1 VNCPAC
7 GLENP
12 DAARYCGRCGAAL
25 GSECPACGAA
35 VAPGLAYCTSCGAGL
50 VEPEERKV
58 VTVLFADLV
67 DFTRRA
73 GRLDPEEV
81 RRLLAPY
88 YARLRAEL
96 EGFGG
101 TVEKFIG
108 DAVVALFGAPAAHED
123 DPVRGVRAAL
133 AIREAIAELNL
144 AEPGLDL
151 HVRIAVT
158 TGEAVVALGAR
169 PSEGEGMAAGD
180 VLNTASRLQGE
191 APVDGILV
199 DEPTYRATAEAIE
212 YRDAEPVEAKGKPEP
227 VRVWEAVSA
236 QRQPAPEVLQRQ
248 RGVFADRLEELAAL
262 QSTLRRA
269 LGEQS
274 VQLVTLVGEPGIG
287 KSRLVYEFTTAS
299 AEDPEPVAWQLGRSL
314 PYGEGVTFWA
324 LGEMVKGQA
333 EILETDAAEEAGAK
347 LRAAAQAVLP
357 DPAEAGWVESHLR
370 SLVGL
375 GGEVEIGSDRRGEA
389 FAAWRRFLE
398 ALAASRP
405 LVLVFEDL
413 HWANDGLLDFVDHLV
428 EWASRAPLLILC
440 TARPGLLERRPG
452 WSETRE
458 NALTLFLAA
467 LTNEE
472 TSVLV
477 RSLLEE
483 SVLSEPA
490 QSALLAR
497 AGGNPLYAGEYVRML
512 VDQGL
517 VGPDAGGGTKGE
529 LPLPESIQ
537 AIIAARLDALP
548 AAEKALLQ
556 DAAVIGRAFWAGAL
570 AALGDVPRWRV
581 EERLLALERKGFVR
595 RDRRSSVVRETQYTF
610 WHVLIRDVA
619 YGQIPRRRRAD
630 KHRLAAAWIES
641 LNVERAED
649 RAEMLAHHYL
659 SALEFAR
666 ASGQEIESLVDGAR
680 IALREAGDR
689 ASSLNAFRV
698 AARFYLG
705 ALDLWPEGD
714 LQRPELLFRYGRA
727 RFHAESA
734 GTEDLAEAREA
745 LLAAGD
751 RETAAEAIV
760 MLGELAWMR
769 GETDPAFRHFE
780 DAAGLLEDA
789 PSSRAK
795 TEVLSSLSR
804 FLMIADRHE
813 PAIRAGLEALQMAE
827 ELDLDDLRAHAL
839 DNIGASRA
847 AVGDPR
853 GVADLEQSIAIAV
866 GLNSLEAVRGYVNL
880 GTILAEQGDLEQA
893 FDLYERGRRA
903 AEGFGVPDRIRWF
916 EEERLYEW
924 YWRGDWDGAVV
935 LADELIAEFQGGD
948 PHIGE
953 LDCRLVR
960 ARIRLARGAGE
971 RALDDSAR
979 ALEFARLVGYPE
991 ALFKSLAFRARA
1003 LAAVGRSEEASTL
1016 ARELV
1021 ELWSGHGPVAASFWT
1036 ADLAFSLWL
1045 LERGPELLAAGGRV
1059 RARTR
1064 WLDAAEAF
1072 ARGQLVRSAELYAG
1086 IGAGPEEAFARLH
1099 AAARAAHEGRA
1110 AESRTQLDLAL
1121 VFLRRVD
1128 AEAYIREAEALAV
1141 P

>member
-12 DAARYCGRCGAAL
+12 EAARYCGRCGAAL

-35 VAPGLAYCTSCGAGL
+35 VGPGLAYCTSCGAGL
-50 VEPEERKV
+50 AEPEERKV

-96 EGFGG
+96 EGYGG

-144 AEPGLDL
+144 TQPGLDL

-180 VLNTASRLQGE
+180 VLNTASRLQAG

-236 QRQPAPEVLQRQ
+236 QRQPAPEVLQRL

-262 QSTLRRA
+262 KSALRRA
-269 LGEQS
+269 LDERS

-287 KSRLVYEFTTAS
+287 KSRLVYEFATAS
-299 AEDPEPVAWQLGRSL
+299 AEEPEPASWQLGRSL
-314 PYGEGVTFWA
+314 PYGDGVTFWA

-333 EILETDAAEEAGAK
+333 EILETDAAAEAGAK

-357 DPAEAGWVESHLR
+357 DPAEATWVEGHLR

-375 GGEVEIGSDRRGEA
+375 GGEVEIGGDRRSEA

-398 ALAASRP
+398 ALAARGA

-413 HWANDGLLDFVDHLV
+413 HWADDGLLDFVDHLA
-428 EWASRAPLLILC
+428 EWATGAALLVVC
-440 TARPGLLERRPG
+440 TARPALLERRPG
-452 WSETRE
+452 WSATRE
-458 NALTLFLAA
+458 NALTVPLAT
-467 LTNEE
+467 LTDEE
-472 TSVLV
+472 TSELV
-477 RSLLEE
+477 SSLLEAG
-483 SVLSEPA
+483 VLPDRA
-490 QSALLAR
+490 QAALLAR

-512 VDQGL
+512 VDRRL
-517 VGPDAGGGTKGE
+517 VGPGADGAPAGE

-556 DAAVIGRAFWAGAL
+556 DAAVIGSGFWAGAL
-570 AALGDVPRWRV
+570 VALGGLPRWRV

-595 RDRRSSVVRETQYTF
+595 RDRRSSVVRETQYAF
-610 WHVLIRDVA
+610 WHILIRDVA
-619 YGQIPRRRRAD
+619 YGQIPRGRRAE
-630 KHRLAAAWIES
+630 KHRLAADWIES

-666 ASGQEIESLVDGAR
+666 ASGQEAESLAEPAR

-689 ASSLNAFRV
+689 ATSLNAFR
-698 AARFYLG
+698 AAVRFYRS
-705 ALDLWPEGD
+705 ALDLFPVGDPE
-714 LQRPELLFRYGRA
+714 RPELLFRYGRA

-734 GTEDLAEAREA
+734 GTEVLADAREG

-751 RETAAEAIV
+751 REAAAEAIV

-769 GETDPAFRHFE
+769 GETDAAFRNFE
-780 DAAGLLEDA
+780 EAVTLLGDA

-795 TEVLSSLSR
+795 AYVLSSLSR

-813 PAIRAGLEALQMAE
+813 EAIRLGSEALHMAE
-827 ELDLDDLRAHAL
+827 ELGLAELQAHAL
-839 DNIGASRA
+839 DSIGASRA
-847 AVGDPR
+847 AIGDSR
-853 GVADLEQSIAIAV
+853 GLADLEQSISISV
-866 GLNSLEAVRGYVNL
+866 ELNPLEAVRGYVNL
-880 GTILAEQGDLEQA
+880 GTALAELGELERA
-893 FDLYERGRRA
+893 FELYERGRRA
-903 AEGFGVPDRIRWF
+903 AHDLGDPDRIRWF

-924 YWRGDWDGAVV
+924 YWRGNWDDAVRR
-935 LADELIAEFQGGD
+935 ASELITELEASD
-948 PHIGE
+948 PHKVE
-953 LDCRLVR
+953 LDTRLVR
-960 ARIRLARGAGE
+960 ARILLARGSTEGALADAE
-971 RALDDSAR
+971 RALA
-979 ALEFARLVGYPE
+979 FARRVGYPE
-991 ALFKSLAFRARA
+991 ALFPPLAFRARA
-1003 LAAVGRSEEASTL
+1003 LAAIGRRDEAAAL
-1016 ARELV
+1016 ATELL
-1021 ELWSGHGPVAASFWT
+1021 ELWHGHESAVASFWT
-1036 ADLAFSLWL
+1036 ADLACALWL
-1045 LERGPELLAAGGRV
+1045 LGMGDELRGMKGTTRV
-1059 RARTR
+1059 RTR

-1072 ARGQLVRSAELYAG
+1072 AEGKLARAAQLYAD
-1086 IGAGPEEAFARLH
+1086 IGARPDEAFARLH
-1099 AAARAAHEGRA
+1099 TAARAARGGRSD
-1110 AESRTQLDLAL
+1110 ESRMQLGSALAFFRS
-1121 VFLRRVD
+1121 VG
-1128 AEAYIREAEALAV
+1128 AEAYIRDAEALDV
-1141 P
+1141 V